1 MQGFLA
7 DDDAGDTVGDGRD
20 GWGRGCWKELRWAIG
35 SGVVSSMLVAG
46 LVLRD

>member
-20 GWGRGCWKELRWAIG
+20 GWGRRDSVLRG
-35 SGVVSSMLVAG
+35 GVLVAG
-46 LVLRD
+46 EGLLFV